1 MTAYR
6 PCVGCTERVGCE
18 IKAGIMKAL
27 KKQPISSARI
37 KCDLPFTQHFPPGTR
52 VTIGVWDWREAR
64 DDASPPREDVPATVV
79 GRSTK
84 KRDKLLMVLD
94 AKIMF
99 SDENETEFVT
109 AYPKDVAK
117 RDEPPGEVCDGCGRA
132 LVHDTCGC
140 QPDYPKEWI
149 P

>member
-6 PCVGCTERVGCE
+6 PCIGCSARVGCE
-18 IKAGIMKAL
+18 IKADIMKAL
-27 KKQPISSARI
+27 RKQPITSARI

-52 VTIGVWDWREAR
+52 VDVGVWDWRDQYA
-64 DDASPPREDVPATVV
+64 DAQPPRKDVPATVV

-109 AYPKDVAK
+109 AYPKDLAK
-117 RDEPPGEVCDGCGRA
+117 RSEPMAEVCGDCGRA
-132 LVHDTCGC
+132 LVHGSCGC
-140 QPDYPKEWI
+140 QDHNEPQGY
-149 P
+149 